1 MQLCFFFHRKIFQS
15 VVQVDLQ
22 QLYASWIGN
31 KAEDVNGDTEMECAV
46 DVVNNVSAVDV
57 MSSSAAASLASDLW
71 VAVETWMEVRLGCG
85 CLKHV
90 VSLTAV
96 HVAEGRVACC
106 LQAVDTERHE
116 HQPQHPQWHVSTRG
130 GAVRQDGRGQAAAGR
145 EYTQTRTLEQ
155 KHSHTHESD
164 SIGSWPTFLTVDLWP
179 SQCHFVLCHPVDI

>member
-1 MQLCFFFHRKIFQS
+1 MAIQKWS
-15 VVQVDLQ
+15 V
-22 QLYASWIGN
+22 
-31 KAEDVNGDTEMECAV
+31 AV
-46 DVVNNVSAVDV
+46 DIVNNVSAVDV
-57 MSSSAAASLASDLW
+57 MSSSAAARFASDLW

-145 EYTQTRTLEQ
+145 EYTH
-155 KHSHTHESD
+155 KHTHTNTGPNTLTHTRERLYRILTD
-164 SIGSWPTFLTVDLWP
+164 FPHRWPMT
-179 SQCHFVLCHPVDI
+179 